1 MDSCLR
7 RNDKKNIII
16 LISLVLVMI
25 NLDSKYHLWLLIFL
39 GCLILVGAI
48 FLLNI
53 PSKIKQGENGQKAI
67 QILDAM
73 RRPFLEIREIE
84 NRLIKTNDKKAH
96 NDFSNAVKAANSLLL
111 HYKESAQYNPE
122 LLNSVNELSKGYEI
136 WIASEQ
142 HLFSD
147 YKDASSNKNLLIKSK
162 HISDE
167 ATLAVSLF

>member
-1 MDSCLR
+1 
-7 RNDKKNIII
+7 
-16 LISLVLVMI
+16 
-25 NLDSKYHLWLLIFL
+25 
-39 GCLILVGAI
+39 
-48 FLLNI
+48 
-53 PSKIKQGENGQKAI
+53 
-67 QILDAM
+67 M

-147 YKDASSNKNLLIKSK
+147 YKDASSNKNLLIKAN
-162 HISDE
+162 ISLMRRPLQYRFFKDHE
-167 ATLAVSLF
+167 QTWGWGDSYSQGY